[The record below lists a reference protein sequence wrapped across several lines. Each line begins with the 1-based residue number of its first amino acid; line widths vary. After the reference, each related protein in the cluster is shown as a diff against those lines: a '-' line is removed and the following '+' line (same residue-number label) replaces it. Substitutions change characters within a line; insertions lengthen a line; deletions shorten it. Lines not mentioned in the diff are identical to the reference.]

1 MSGDGLAAGCQAGPD
16 AEHTAPDTILIKNVA
31 VRSRSA
37 CDVRLDSRTILAVAP
52 SLTPLRDERVL
63 DGAGGA
69 LIPGL
74 HDHHVHLRAVVAS
87 RQSADVSAA
96 ASPADFDRIV
106 TDAAA
111 TQSAAASMAG
121 PAAGAAPDRWLRVV
135 GWDERSSGPLDRYR
149 LDALAGT
156 VPVRVQHRSGAMWVL
171 SSAAVQRTGADDCD
185 LPGAERDASGTPTG
199 RLLRLDTWLRGRLAS
214 GSPDEFAAGLAE
226 FAAASARIGVTGFT
240 DATPGRDQ
248 ADIRA
253 FAQLAAD
260 GTVPQRLVLM
270 APPGL
275 PGPAADENGSAISPV
290 TGRVRL
296 GPVKLMLDDVT
307 LPGSAELAETIVPA
321 HQSGS
326 AVAVHCV
333 TTEQLVV
340 TVAAFEEA
348 GTAAGDRIEHGGI
361 VPPGYAAR
369 LASLGLAV
377 VTQPGFIAARGQDY
391 LRDVS
396 AAEQHWLY
404 PCRSLL
410 RAGVAVAGGTDAPF
424 GPADPWL
431 CIASAIIRRTAGGQ
445 ILGPEERV
453 SPRRALSLF
462 LASAEDVGQ
471 LRTIAPG
478 QPADV
483 CLLHLPLAAALA
495 KPDAS
500 VVRTVIAGGRDFGA
514 AVG

>member
-1 MSGDGLAAGCQAGPD
+1 VTGAS
-16 AEHTAPDTILIKNVA
+16 DTILIRNVA
-31 VRSRSA
+31 VRGRSA
-37 CDVRLDSRTILAVAP
+37 CDVRLDSRTILAVEP
-52 SLTPLRDERVL
+52 SLTLRRGERVL

-74 HDHHVHLRAVVAS
+74 HDHHVHLRALVAS
-87 RQSADVSAA
+87 RQSVDVSAA
-96 ASPADFDRIV
+96 VSPADFDHIV
-106 TDAAA
+106 AEAAVAAA
-111 TQSAAASMAG
+111 PQSAAVSTAG
-121 PAAGAAPDRWLRVV
+121 AAAGAAPDRWLRVV
-135 GWDERSSGPLDRYR
+135 GWDEHSCGPLDRYR

-156 VPVRVQHRSGAMWVL
+156 VPVRVQHRSGAMWILNSV
-171 SSAAVQRTGADDCD
+171 AVQRTGADDCD
-185 LPGAERDASGTPTG
+185 LPGAERDASGMPTG
-199 RLLRLDTWLRGRLAS
+199 RLLRLDTWLRERLAA
-214 GSPDEFAAGLAE
+214 GSPDAFAAGLAE
-226 FAAASARIGVTGFT
+226 FAVASARIGVTGFT

-270 APPGL
+270 APPTL
-275 PGPAADENGSAISPV
+275 PGSVADENGGALSPV
-290 TGRVRL
+290 TGRVTL
-296 GPVKLMLDDVT
+296 GPMKLMLDDVT
-307 LPGSAELAETIVPA
+307 LPGSVEMAETIALA
-321 HQSGS
+321 HRSGS

-348 GTAAGDRIEHGGI
+348 GTAAGDRIEHGSI

-391 LRDVS
+391 LRDVA
-396 AAEQHWLY
+396 AAEQRWLY

-424 GPADPWL
+424 GPTDPWL
-431 CIASAIIRRTAGGQ
+431 CIASAILRRTAGGQ
-445 ILGPEERV
+445 ILGPDERI
-453 SPRRALSLF
+453 SPRRALGLF
-462 LASAEDVGQ
+462 LASAQDVRR
-471 LRTIAPG
+471 LRTITPG

-483 CLLHLPLAAALA
+483 CLLHLPLAAVLA

-500 VVRTVIAGGRDFGA
+500 MVRAVIAGGCVFGA